1 MIPLLIGSKLGLG
14 IWSESEMGAWYTI
27 GILVGA
33 GAALGVLAAGFVPR
47 LVFATAAAVV
57 AGAAIGYF
65 VFDWDE
71 ALGAGVGGL
80 LGAFGAT
87 PIVAGA
93 LRRGGTR
100 TGTALLVAAA
110 GVVVAGLAFVPAVG
124 YIEAAALP
132 ALALRARRREP
143 DRHAGLRTLARD

>member
-1 MIPLLIGSKLGLG
+1 
-14 IWSESEMGAWYTI
+14 MGAWYTI

-47 LVFATAAAVV
+47 LQIAAAAAIV
-57 AGAAIGYF
+57 AGAVIGYF

-71 ALGAGVGGL
+71 AVGGGVGGL
-80 LGAFGAT
+80 LGGLGAT
-87 PIVAGA
+87 PVVAGA

-100 TGTALLVAAA
+100 GGTAALVAAGA
-110 GVVVAGLAFVPAVG
+110 VLVAGLAFVPAVG
-124 YIEAAALP
+124 YLEAAALP
-132 ALALRARRREP
+132 LLALRARRREP

>member
-1 MIPLLIGSKLGLG
+1 
-14 IWSESEMGAWYTI
+14 MGAWYTI
-27 GILVGA
+27 GLFVGA

-57 AGAAIGYF
+57 AGAAIGYV

-71 ALGAGVGGL
+71 AVGAGVGGP
-80 LGAFGAT
+80 LGAYGAT

-100 TGTALLVAAA
+100 TGTALLVAVA